1 MKNLIGTQSHSVYIS
16 NHTVE
21 FSSRGHFILYAQLNS
36 IGWINFNVFVNKK
49 RQSKDKKVL
58 LRFPRIGKY
67 L

>member
-49 RQSKDKKVL
+49 RQKK
-58 LRFPRIGKY
+58 P
-67 L
+67 

>member
-49 RQSKDKKVL
+49 GKKNL
-58 LRFPRIGKY
+58 KAKIKKFF
-67 L
+67 